1 MEIRWL
7 DKHELPKIHPF
18 LVILNDGYN
27 NRNHLETIDILQE
40 LNYLCVAAEE
50 NGETIGIIGVWPLF
64 KHYAGKH
71 LELDNVMVK
80 PECRGQDIAPKMIEF
95 IYQWGKEN
103 GYESMELNCYLK
115 NTQGLD
121 FWTKNEFEKLGMHM
135 RKKIV

>member
-1 MEIRWL
+1 
-7 DKHELPKIHPF
+7 
-18 LVILNDGYN
+18 
-27 NRNHLETIDILQE
+27 
-40 LNYLCVAAEE
+40 
-50 NGETIGIIGVWPLF
+50 
-64 KHYAGKH
+64 
-71 LELDNVMVK
+71 MVK